1 MIWLRSLAF
10 QAAFYAWTGGLGLAT
25 LPALLLPR
33 PVVLGVAR
41 LWIDGTFWLLSN
53 VVGLTYEVRGDANRA
68 DGPAIYA
75 IKHQSAWEALVLM
88 RLFRDPAIL
97 IKEQL
102 VWVPI
107 VGWHLVRLGMIPID
121 RRAGAG
127 TLMRMVRKARERLAA
142 GRDIVVFPEGTR
154 TAPGEHPPYRPGIAA
169 LYAALDV
176 PVVPVALNSGLYWA
190 RREFAKRPGR
200 IVVSIL
206 PAVAPGLERKPF
218 MDLLRDRIESETARL
233 TGDAASRGGRTGAR
247 R

>member
-10 QAAFYAWTGGLGLAT
+10 QSAFYAWTVVLGVLT
-25 LPALLLPR
+25 LPVLLLPR
-33 PVVLGVAR
+33 PAVLGVAR

-53 VVGLTYEVRGDANRA
+53 VVGLTYEVRGESHRA
-68 DGPAIYA
+68 AGPAIYA
-75 IKHQSAWEALVLM
+75 LKHQSAWEALALL

-107 VGWHLVRLGMIPID
+107 VGWYLSRLGMIPID

-142 GRDIVVFPEGTR
+142 GQDIVVFPEGTR
-154 TAPGEHPPYRPGIAA
+154 TAPGELPPYRPGIAA
-169 LYAALDV
+169 LYAALGV
-176 PVVPVALNSGLYWA
+176 PVVPVALNSGLFWG

-206 PAVAPGLERKPF
+206 PAIAPGFDRGPF
-218 MDLLRDRIESETARL
+218 MDRLRDRIETETSRL
-233 TGDAASRGGRTGAR
+233 YEEAGSGMERKRFS
-247 R
+247 

>member
-10 QAAFYAWTGGLGLAT
+10 QAAFYVWTAGLGLAT
-25 LPALLLPR
+25 LPVLLLPR

-53 VVGLTYEVRGDANRA
+53 VAGLTYEVRGDANRA

-107 VGWHLVRLGMIPID
+107 VGWYLVRLGMIPID

-142 GRDIVVFPEGTR
+142 GQDIVVFPEGTR
-154 TAPGEHPPYRPGIAA
+154 TAPGEHLPYRPGIAA
-169 LYAALDV
+169 LYAALDI

-200 IVVSIL
+200 IVVAML
-206 PAVAPGLERKPF
+206 PAIAPGLDRRPF
-218 MDLLRDRIESETARL
+218 MDLLRDRIESETERL
-233 TGDAASRGGRTGAR
+233 YEEAGSAGVRTGAR
-247 R
+247 

>member
-1 MIWLRSLAF
+1 MTWLRSLAF
-10 QAAFYAWTGGLGLAT
+10 QAAFYAWTVGLGLAT

-33 PVVLGVAR
+33 PVALGVAR
-41 LWIDGTFWLLSN
+41 LWVDGTFWLLSN
-53 VVGLTYEVRGDANRA
+53 VVGLTYEVRGEAHRS

-88 RLFRDPAIL
+88 RLFRDPAIVV
-97 IKEQL
+97 KEQL

-107 VGWHLVRLGMIPID
+107 VGWYLVRLGMIPID

-142 GRDIVVFPEGTR
+142 GQDVVVFPEGTR
-154 TAPGEHPPYRPGIAA
+154 TAPGQRLPYRPGIAA

-176 PVVPVALNSGLYWA
+176 PVVPVAVNSGLYWA

-200 IVVSIL
+200 IVVSML
-206 PAVAPGLERKPF
+206 PAIAPGLERKPF
-218 MDLLRDRIESETARL
+218 MDRLCGRIESETARL
-233 TGDAASRGGRTGAR
+233 TEEAGGIGGRTGAR
-247 R
+247 

>member
-1 MIWLRSLAF
+1 MTWLRSLAF
-10 QAAFYAWTGGLGLAT
+10 QAAFYAWTVGLGLVT

-33 PVVLGVAR
+33 PVALGVAR

-53 VVGLTYEVRGDANRA
+53 LVGLTYEVRGEAHRA

-88 RLFRDPAIL
+88 RLFRDPAIVV
-97 IKEQL
+97 KEQL

-107 VGWHLVRLGMIPID
+107 VGWYLVRLGMIPID

-142 GRDIVVFPEGTR
+142 GQDVVVFPEGTR
-154 TAPGEHPPYRPGIAA
+154 TAPGQRLPYRPGIAA

-176 PVVPVALNSGLYWA
+176 PVVPVAVNSGLYWA

-200 IVVSIL
+200 IVVSML
-206 PAVAPGLERKPF
+206 PAIAPGLERKPF
-218 MDLLRDRIESETARL
+218 MDRLRDRIESETARL
-233 TGDAASRGGRTGAR
+233 TEEAGGIGGRTGAR
-247 R
+247 

>member
-10 QAAFYAWTGGLGLAT
+10 QAAFYAWTACLGLLT
-25 LPALLLPR
+25 LPVLLLPR
-33 PVVLGVAR
+33 SAVLGVAR

-53 VVGLTYEVRGDANRA
+53 VVGLTYEVRGEAHRA

-75 IKHQSAWEALVLM
+75 LKHQSAWETLVLL
-88 RLFRDPAIL
+88 RLFRDPAIV

-107 VGWHLVRLGMIPID
+107 VGWYLSRLGMIPID

-127 TLMRMVRKARERLAA
+127 TLMRMVRKARGRLAA
-142 GRDIVVFPEGTR
+142 GRDVVVFPEGTR

-169 LYAALDV
+169 LYAALGV
-176 PVVPVALNSGLYWA
+176 PVVPIALNSGLFWA

-200 IVVSIL
+200 IVVSML
-206 PAVAPGLERKPF
+206 PAIAPGSDRRLFMER
-218 MDLLRDRIESETARL
+218 LRDRIETETSRLCEEARNDIERK
-233 TGDAASRGGRTGAR
+233 GCS
-247 R
+247 